1 MRVLQRISATEQER
15 IETPDVWLGHK
26 RCRPPKNKENAS
38 WSVEEITAG
47 SYVCFQADEGS
58 EYFQNAGF
66 EVGLVL
72 QVPTEL
78 TSDQAEVYVE
88 YHQFDE

>member
-1 MRVLQRISATEQER
+1 MNDLHQTDNITSLVTIAMHSVPVVLSLPSQVA
-15 IETPDVWLGHK
+15 
-26 RCRPPKNKENAS
+26 
-38 WSVEEITAG
+38 

-72 QVPTEL
+72 QVPTKL